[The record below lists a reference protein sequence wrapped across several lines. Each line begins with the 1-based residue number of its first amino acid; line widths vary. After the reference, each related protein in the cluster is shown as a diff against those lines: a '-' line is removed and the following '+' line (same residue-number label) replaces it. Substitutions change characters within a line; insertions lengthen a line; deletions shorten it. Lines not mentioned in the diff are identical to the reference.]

1 MYQVHVTT
9 TGRKQGFHCTN
20 KMSTAALDDIDAEY
34 AFDPT
39 KSVWQRIWHAT
50 AAHWGL
56 KAHTSQSAIVTVQ
69 AEASI

>member
-50 AAHWGL
+50 AAHW
-56 KAHTSQSAIVTVQ
+56 A
-69 AEASI
+69 